1 MSADVDQLQRKWKEL
16 VAGNRM
22 RCSFPA
28 FNWNKDGVQFEAG
41 NPLSSSSGAH
51 FFQARLS
58 EKTKTDQAHEVG
70 DRAVNHQRQIR
81 TSTTLRNNTG
91 SICLK
96 CYIYNTVYH
105 LRGLERLPG
114 LITFFPGKGEGGIR
128 ERGSNR
134 FMVAKATRVSLDW
147 CRLRIVP
154 PGRDERASEYHFR
167 TILLPPK
174 WSRLPELIPNPEMIP
189 S

>member
-28 FNWNKDGVQFEAG
+28 FNWNKDGVQFEAW

-51 FFQARLS
+51 FFQAHLS

-81 TSTTLRNNTG
+81 TSTTLRNNTYFIYTEIFA
-91 SICLK
+91 SNFAVWKSVSDFTSTNQRSETSFSCSHLEYLICN
-96 CYIYNTVYH
+96 CVHIVTPF
-105 LRGLERLPG
+105 RLSWPYFSDPSQ
-114 LITFFPGKGEGGIR
+114 LNWQTT
-128 ERGSNR
+128 NN
-134 FMVAKATRVSLDW
+134 
-147 CRLRIVP
+147 IV
-154 PGRDERASEYHFR
+154 
-167 TILLPPK
+167 
-174 WSRLPELIPNPEMIP
+174 M
-189 S
+189 

>member
-58 EKTKTDQAHEVG
+58 KKKKTRHMKLEIVQ
-70 DRAVNHQRQIR
+70 
-81 TSTTLRNNTG
+81 ST
-91 SICLK
+91 IK
-96 CYIYNTVYH
+96 D
-105 LRGLERLPG
+105 
-114 LITFFPGKGEGGIR
+114 K
-128 ERGSNR
+128 
-134 FMVAKATRVSLDW
+134 
-147 CRLRIVP
+147 
-154 PGRDERASEYHFR
+154 SE
-167 TILLPPK
+167 LPP
-174 WSRLPELIPNPEMIP
+174 R
-189 S
+189 

>member
-51 FFQARLS
+51 FLQARLS

-91 SICLK
+91 SS
-96 CYIYNTVYH
+96 V
-105 LRGLERLPG
+105 
-114 LITFFPGKGEGGIR
+114 TFVIQF
-128 ERGSNR
+128 
-134 FMVAKATRVSLDW
+134 
-147 CRLRIVP
+147 
-154 PGRDERASEYHFR
+154 
-167 TILLPPK
+167 TI
-174 WSRLPELIPNPEMIP
+174 
-189 S
+189 

>member
-1 MSADVDQLQRKWKEL
+1 MNNLRLGKGESSITKKKTIKSRPKIMSADVDQLQRKWKEL

-96 CYIYNTVYH
+96 CYICNTVYR
-105 LRGLERLPG
+105 LRGLERRPG
-114 LITFFPGKGEGGIR
+114 LITFFPGKGGG
-128 ERGSNR
+128 G
-134 FMVAKATRVSLDW
+134 
-147 CRLRIVP
+147 
-154 PGRDERASEYHFR
+154 Y
-167 TILLPPK
+167 
-174 WSRLPELIPNPEMIP
+174 
-189 S
+189 